1 MPNTIDS
8 RDSNAP
14 WNRDQLP
21 KLTREEEQDEYI
33 SELRQKIKEAKRLVD
48 LAIDMT
54 ADMDHAL
61 LHPLL
66 KKIKL

>member
-1 MPNTIDS
+1 MSIDS
-8 RDSNAP
+8 RNYDAP
-14 WNRDQLP
+14 YNLKQLP

>member
-1 MPNTIDS
+1 MSIDS
-8 RDSNAP
+8 RDNSAP
-14 WNRDQLP
+14 YNREQLP

-33 SELRQKIKEAKRLVD
+33 SELQNKIKEAKRLVD

>member
-8 RDSNAP
+8 RDHGAP
-14 WNRDQLP
+14 YNLEQLP